1 MAFNPDK
8 CEVIHIS
15 TKRKP
20 ITNTYSIHGKE
31 LNTADHAKYLGVT
44 ISSDLSWKKHID
56 NITKKANSTMS
67 FIRRNIRSSPP
78 SAKSNAFKT
87 YIRPTVEYA
96 SSVWSP
102 HSEGLIN
109 QLEMV
114 QRRAARFVKQD
125 YTRTSSV
132 TDMLTDLKWDTL
144 QHRRNNTRTTMFFK
158 IMHNLVDI
166 IPDPPLINAKTV
178 RGHNQRFRQI
188 RARTSIFQNS
198 FFPATIVLW
207 NKLPQDVVDQTSLD
221 AFQSALASQHIN
233 F

>member
-1 MAFNPDK
+1 
-8 CEVIHIS
+8 
-15 TKRKP
+15 
-20 ITNTYSIHGKE
+20 
-31 LNTADHAKYLGVT
+31 
-44 ISSDLSWKKHID
+44 
-56 NITKKANSTMS
+56 
-67 FIRRNIRSSPP
+67 
-78 SAKSNAFKT
+78 
-87 YIRPTVEYA
+87 
-96 SSVWSP
+96 
-102 HSEGLIN
+102 
-109 QLEMV
+109 
-114 QRRAARFVKQD
+114 VKQD

-178 RGHNQRFRQI
+178 RGHNQRLRQI